1 MKNKKGEIGLKST
14 GIIRKVDS
22 LGRVVIPKLIRQIY
36 DSEDDLFE
44 IFVEGNTIVL
54 QKYEPTCTFC
64 GMNHEV
70 FQYGSYNICADCLNN
85 IIHISKQ

>member
-1 MKNKKGEIGLKST
+1 MKTKKGEIGLKST

-22 LGRVVIPKLIRQIY
+22 LGRVVIPKLVRQIY

-64 GMNHEV
+64 GMKHKV
-70 FQYGSYNICADCLNN
+70 FQYGGYTICADCLNN
-85 IIHISKQ
+85 IIHISK

>member
-1 MKNKKGEIGLKST
+1 MKNNKGEIGLKSK

-64 GMNHEV
+64 GTNHEV
-70 FQYGSYNICADCLNN
+70 FQYRGYTICADCLNN